1 MALDIHIDETGVF
14 GMGADPVGNFT
25 VRGIYDLASR
35 TVNFVKKYFG
45 AHEVLYRG
53 KLRFADGV
61 YFVEGNWEI
70 VDICGGT
77 FELRKEGGIEI
88 VCG

>member
-1 MALDIHIDETGVF
+1 
-14 GMGADPVGNFT
+14 
-25 VRGIYDLASR
+25 
-35 TVNFVKKYFG
+35 VNFVKKYFG

-61 YFVEGNWEI
+61 YTVEGNWEI
-70 VDICGGT
+70 VDNCGGT